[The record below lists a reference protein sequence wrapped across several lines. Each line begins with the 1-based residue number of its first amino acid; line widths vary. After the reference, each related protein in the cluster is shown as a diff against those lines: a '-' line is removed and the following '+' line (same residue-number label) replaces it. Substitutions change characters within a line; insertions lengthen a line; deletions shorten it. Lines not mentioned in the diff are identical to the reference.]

1 MAVLARWVSPWP
13 HFSELQRETDQFV
26 RAMLA
31 RLGSLGDAQGLSA
44 ASAGGGPTSW
54 MPAVDVLTR
63 GNDVVVR
70 AELSG
75 VDPTKDIDI
84 SVHDGMLTIRGERRH
99 ADHQDNDQYLRLERH
114 YGAFE
119 RTLPMPEGV
128 NADDIKAEYRDGVL
142 QVVIPGAAQISSV
155 RKVPVQIAGG
165 AIKGPTK
172 TIEAEDSSK
181 AQAP

>member
-1 MAVLARWVSPWP
+1 MAVLARWVSPWSR
-13 HFSELQRETDQFV
+13 FTELQRETDQLM
-26 RAMLA
+26 RDMLA
-31 RLGSLGDAQGLSA
+31 RFGSLGDVQGLSPTSTAEGA
-44 ASAGGGPTSW
+44 ASW

-75 VDPTKDIDI
+75 VDPARDIDI
-84 SVHDGMLTIRGERRH
+84 SVHDGNLTIRGQRRH
-99 ADHQDNDQYLRLERH
+99 EDRQDNDQFVRVERH

-155 RKVPVQIAGG
+155 RKVPVQIANG
-165 AIKGPTK
+165 ATK
-172 TIEAEDSSK
+172 TIEAEQSSQD
-181 AQAP
+181 QAPGGA

>member
-1 MAVLARWVSPWP
+1 MAVLARWVSPWSG
-13 HFSELQRETDQFV
+13 FSELQRETDQLM
-26 RAMLA
+26 RDMLA
-31 RLGSLGDAQGLSA
+31 RLGSLGDPQGLSA
-44 ASAGGGPTSW
+44 ASAGGGATSW

-75 VDPTKDIDI
+75 VDPAKDIDI

-99 ADHQDNDQYLRLERH
+99 TDRQDNDQYLRLERH

-155 RKVPVQIAGG
+155 RKVPVQIASG
-165 AIKGPTK
+165 ATK
-172 TIEAEDSSK
+172 TIEAENSSK
-181 AQAP
+181 TQAP